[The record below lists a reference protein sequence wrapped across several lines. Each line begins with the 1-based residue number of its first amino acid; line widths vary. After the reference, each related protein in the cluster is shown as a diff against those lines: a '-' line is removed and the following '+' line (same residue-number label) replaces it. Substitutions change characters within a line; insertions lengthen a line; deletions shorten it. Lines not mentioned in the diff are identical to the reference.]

1 MILDFEN
8 LHFYVR
14 PGVTDMRKQIN
25 GLSVIAD
32 EEMNQNPGSGS
43 LFLFCSRNRKLLKCI
58 YWDRN
63 GFCLWLKRLEKGKFP
78 WPETA
83 EKARQINLD
92 QLKMLLDG
100 IDFWSAHQNISFE
113 EIHD

>member
-1 MILDFEN
+1 MILNLEN
-8 LHFYVR
+8 LQFFVR
-14 PGVTDMRKQIN
+14 PGITDMRKQIN
-25 GLSVIAD
+25 GLTVIAE

-43 LFLFCSRNRKLLKCI
+43 LFLFCSRSRKLLKCV

-83 EKARQINLD
+83 EKAKEITLD

-100 IDFWSAHQNISFE
+100 IDFWNAHQSIQFE
-113 EIHD
+113 EMN